1 MASEIAS
8 LLWPYMAACPTNKA
22 GTMPKAKRS
31 KISELANDPQADC
44 GALVVAE
51 VPECGEN
58 DVDDVELAASLTGR
72 QRGKLNLPSNAA
84 RIRIDDVSYMAQPA
98 EKRKEIAKREW
109 ERLAYVLLGRANAYA
124 QHITKKDFGRLM
136 QLATT
141 AGIAFDKYMPKEDRA
156 MQGNLIVNM
165 FGSLDSGRLGG
176 VVGTTV
182 IDSTAIEVEQQKGL
196 LSGTPPAIAN
206 KVPGQDEG

>member
-1 MASEIAS
+1 
-8 LLWPYMAACPTNKA
+8 
-22 GTMPKAKRS
+22 MPKAKRN
-31 KISELANDPQADC
+31 KINTLQTDPADDC
-44 GALVVAE
+44 GALAE
-51 VPECGEN
+51 AEMPGCGEN
-58 DVDDVELAASLTGR
+58 DVDDDESAVSLTGR

-165 FGSLDSGRLGG
+165 FGSLDSNRLGS

-182 IDSTAIEVEQQKGL
+182 IDSTAIEVGPQEAV

-206 KVPGQDEG
+206 RVPGQDEG

>member
-1 MASEIAS
+1 MGSDIAA
-8 LLWPYMAACPTNKA
+8 LLVAYMAECQANKA

-31 KISELANDPQADC
+31 KINELANEPPAEC

-51 VPECGEN
+51 MSECGEN
-58 DVDDVELAASLTGR
+58 DVDDDESVPSLTGR

-109 ERLAYVLLGRANAYA
+109 ERLAYVLLGRANNYA

-156 MQGNLIVNM
+156 LQGNLIVNM
-165 FGSLDSGRLGG
+165 FGSLDSNRLGG

-182 IDSTAIEVEQQKGL
+182 IDTTAVEVGPQEAL
-196 LSGTPPAIAN
+196 LSGTPPANAN

>member
-1 MASEIAS
+1 
-8 LLWPYMAACPTNKA
+8 
-22 GTMPKAKRS
+22 MPKAKRS
-31 KISELANDPQADC
+31 KINELANEPPAEC
-44 GALVVAE
+44 GGLAVAE

-58 DVDDVELAASLTGR
+58 DADDDESIPSLTGR

-165 FGSLDSGRLGG
+165 FGSLDSNRLGG

-182 IDSTAIEVEQQKGL
+182 IDTTAVEVEPQEAHSAGM
-196 LSGTPPAIAN
+196 TPANAN
-206 KVPGQDEG
+206 KVPGQGEG